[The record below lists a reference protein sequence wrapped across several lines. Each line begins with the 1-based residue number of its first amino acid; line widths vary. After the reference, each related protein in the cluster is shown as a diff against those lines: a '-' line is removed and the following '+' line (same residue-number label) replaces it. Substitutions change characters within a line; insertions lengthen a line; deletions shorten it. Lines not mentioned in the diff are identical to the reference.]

1 MSHEYKKYAGEE
13 FCCPPAKAIVDPPQY
28 IFNKTY
34 HPQQVDVIHQI
45 EVINQHFC
53 VPVFKH
59 VYTVKEKDVFCSSVG
74 KRRRARRK

>member
-1 MSHEYKKYAGEE
+1 MSHDYKKFAGEE
-13 FCCPPAKAIVDPPQY
+13 FCPSKAIYDPPQY
-28 IFNKTY
+28 IFNKKY

-59 VYTVKEKDVFCSSVG
+59 VCSVKEKDVFCSSAR
-74 KRRRARRK
+74 KRRRGRR